1 MVQHQTAPGLPAA
14 TTERV
19 RALRVLARLPN
30 GCTEALILAHG
41 FTIIFLAGLVFDGL
55 VTAELNTTRV
65 VWMQIT
71 DLGREVLAQQAA
83 T

>member
-1 MVQHQTAPGLPAA
+1 MPAA

-19 RALRVLARLPN
+19 RALGLLARSPN

-41 FTIIFLAGLVFDGL
+41 FTIPFLAVLVSDRL
-55 VTAELNTTRV
+55 VTAELSTAHDVRV
-65 VWMQIT
+65 QIT
-71 DLGREVLAQQAA
+71 ELGREALAQQAA

>member
-1 MVQHQTAPGLPAA
+1 MPAA

-19 RALRVLARLPN
+19 RALRLLARCPD

-41 FTIIFLAGLVFDGL
+41 FTVPFLAGLVTARL
-55 VTAELNTTRV
+55 VTAELNTPHYVRV
-65 VWMQIT
+65 QIT
-71 DLGREVLAQQAA
+71 DLGREALAQQAS

>member
-1 MVQHQTAPGLPAA
+1 MPAA

-19 RALRVLARLPN
+19 RALRLLARCPD

-41 FTIIFLAGLVFDGL
+41 FTIAGLACL
-55 VTAELNTTRV
+55 VRDRLITAELNSTGG
-65 VWMQIT
+65 VWVQIT
-71 DLGREVLAQQAA
+71 ELGREALAQQAA

>member
-1 MVQHQTAPGLPAA
+1 MPAA

-19 RALRVLARLPN
+19 RALGLLARYPD

-41 FTIIFLAGLVFDGL
+41 FTVTFLADLVTAGL
-55 VTAELNTTRV
+55 VTAELSAEHDV
-65 VWMQIT
+65 LVQIT
-71 DLGREVLAQQAA
+71 DLGREALAQQAS

>member
-1 MVQHQTAPGLPAA
+1 MPAA

-19 RALRVLARLPN
+19 RALRLLARCPD

-41 FTIIFLAGLVFDGL
+41 FTVPFLANLVIARL
-55 VTAELNTTRV
+55 VTAELSAAHD
-65 VWMQIT
+65 VWVQIT
-71 DLGREVLAQQAA
+71 DLGREALAQQAA